1 MKFMQIINRNDA
13 DSVITSSD
21 DMLNLKQRVFD
32 LEAELASSRAK
43 AKSKEDML
51 QKLLQEEDE
60 KCQKLQAKFEISELE
75 RLKAESELE
84 IAKEDQQ
91 SADNSI
97 KEAQTSAHGLSKVA
111 ATDREWLEAEMSRRS
126 SVANATKLKCEAELD
141 KMKRRLTISW

>member
-32 LEAELASSRAK
+32 LEAELASSRAE

-60 KCQKLQAKFEISELE
+60 KYQKLQAKFEISELE
-75 RLKAESELE
+75 RLKAESELV
-84 IAKEDQQ
+84 IAKQDQQ
-91 SADNSI
+91 SAHNSI
-97 KEAQTSAHGLSKVA
+97 KEEQASAHGLSKVA
-111 ATDREWLEAEMSRRS
+111 ATDREWLEAEISRRS
-126 SVANATKLKCEAELD
+126 SVANATKLKYKAELD